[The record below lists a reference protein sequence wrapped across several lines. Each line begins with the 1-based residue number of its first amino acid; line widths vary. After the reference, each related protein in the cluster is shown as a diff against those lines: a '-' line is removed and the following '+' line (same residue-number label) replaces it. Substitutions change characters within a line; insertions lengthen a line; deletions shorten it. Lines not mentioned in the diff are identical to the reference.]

1 MLEIQDN
8 TPKVWLNPETAAER
22 GLKTGDWVE
31 VYNSRGT
38 VEGQLIEDPGVYP
51 TQCIFDQGW
60 WSAYDNKTSYNSL
73 IWPWINPTN
82 EVYYMVSVWSPNMAW
97 NETVCNV
104 RLSNGGAPEIV
115 KNAGKSTLDGNVK
128 DGSGIEYGKGA

>member
-1 MLEIQDN
+1 
-8 TPKVWLNPETAAER
+8 
-22 GLKTGDWVE
+22 
-31 VYNSRGT
+31 
-38 VEGQLIEDPGVYP
+38 
-51 TQCIFDQGW
+51 
-60 WSAYDNKTSYNSL
+60 
-73 IWPWINPTN
+73 
-82 EVYYMVSVWSPNMAW
+82 MVSVWSPNMAW

>member
-1 MLEIQDN
+1 M
-8 TPKVWLNPETAAER
+8 
-22 GLKTGDWVE
+22 E
-31 VYNSRGT
+31 VYNSRGKVT
-38 VEGQLIEDPGVYP
+38 GALVFDPGMHTGQVV
-51 TQCIFDQGW
+51 FDQGW
-60 WSAYDNKTSYNSL
+60 WSRYTDGQSYNSL

-115 KNAGKSTLDGNVK
+115 KNTGKSTLDGNVK